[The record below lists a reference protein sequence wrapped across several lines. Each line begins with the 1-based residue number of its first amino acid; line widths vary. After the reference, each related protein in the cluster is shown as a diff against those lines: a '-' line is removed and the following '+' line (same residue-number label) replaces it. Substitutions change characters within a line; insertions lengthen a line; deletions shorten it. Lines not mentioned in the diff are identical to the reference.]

1 MVKANRKSRRAAER
15 KDHLPVN
22 DNEPRLDLKALVP
35 VKVSD
40 AMTAFPAR
48 VLPLMPPWE
57 AVPDEFKDDS
67 LSSAVGRKW
76 RQFQTTWFFSGLAG
90 VEFGRVEGIDAE
102 MALRHLQCIQGS
114 FEPKHEHKKAAVAYL
129 ASLWFT
135 DYSLPEKAP

>member
-57 AVPDEFKDDS
+57 AIPDEFKDDS

-90 VEFGRVEGIDAE
+90 VKFGRWSTSATRTRRRR
-102 MALRHLQCIQGS
+102 LRTTSASRWSATSRARKRTS
-114 FEPKHEHKKAAVAYL
+114 F
-129 ASLWFT
+129 
-135 DYSLPEKAP
+135 